1 MKNEILQKFNDIKLF
16 LFDLEG
22 CLLPK
27 NFVHN
32 ELSEKQLI
40 EKLKSFCKE
49 FKVFNIEL
57 GIVTSS
63 YSEIVNRLK
72 SNKACF
78 ILNGSINK
86 VEMVDQFL
94 NEKKLTYDQV
104 FYIGDDLL
112 DIPLLQKCKLSSS
125 PKDGRREVKRVVN
138 FVTKNESGLVLE
150 EIFEYIKQSRKK

>member
-22 CLLPK
+22 CVVPK

-32 ELSEKQLI
+32 ESSEKQLI
-40 EKLKSFCKE
+40 EKLKFFCKE
-49 FKVFNIEL
+49 FKSFNVEL

-63 YSEIVNRLK
+63 YSDIVNKLK
-72 SNKACF
+72 SSKACI

-86 VEMVDQFL
+86 VEMVDNLL
-94 NEKKLTYDQV
+94 NEKKLTYDEV

-112 DIPLLQKCKLSSS
+112 DIPLLQKCKLSAS
-125 PKDGRREVKRVVN
+125 PKDGRREVKRVVT
-138 FVTKNESGLVLE
+138 FVTKNESGSVLE
-150 EIFEYIKQSRKK
+150 EILEYIKHSRKK